1 MRIFI
6 LFSIMFLSISSVM
19 MAQDIRFG
27 LKGGFNIS
35 NISKSDLNGEPVTSL
50 QMGGMMEA
58 LYSETIALQP
68 EIIFSLQ
75 GFDYMENGIQ
85 RHFKT
90 TYINVPIMVKYFV
103 FKGISL
109 EGGPQVGFL
118 NTAKLTIDN
127 PNDSETINIKQGLRS
142 NDLSL
147 NLGIGFQ
154 FSNGLNFG
162 ARYNYGLTNIV
173 GRLSDDRFK
182 NRVLQCSIGYFF

>member
-1 MRIFI
+1 
-6 LFSIMFLSISSVM
+6 M

-127 PNDSETINIKQGLRS
+127 PNDSETIDIKQGLRS

-154 FSNGLNFG
+154 LSNGLNFG

-173 GRLSDDRFK
+173 GRLSNDRFK